1 LPLSFSKECLLITFL
16 RLLCSFIRVRSLL
29 RAEGTHHAPGGSKEI
44 AVK

>member
-1 LPLSFSKECLLITFL
+1 LPLSFGKEGLLLPFS
-16 RLLCSFIRVRSLL
+16 RDLCSFIRVRSLL